1 MLIVWCIDTCGN
13 TSCVFPHRKNAAL
26 QLWTGV
32 HCLLQYSNLMPLWQ
46 RILKLLMQLVL
57 TSSVFCRYYGL
68 EMWCK
73 PCLITGKELKLYARN
88 WQAWDWGQCSYLTAL
103 GTVLHL
109 NCLMFKCLQIQN
121 EDVVTNARYRW
132 KLNCEVFLTCLIL
145 YSALPFASN
154 CFAICTSLETSLAY
168 FSSLRCLFSFPSN
181 WQQSPSPEKWALD
194 LLCQAAC

>member
-1 MLIVWCIDTCGN
+1 MLI
-13 TSCVFPHRKNAAL
+13 SL
-26 QLWTGV
+26 
-32 HCLLQYSNLMPLWQ
+32 
-46 RILKLLMQLVL
+46 
-57 TSSVFCRYYGL
+57 VFCRYYGL
-68 EMWCK
+68 EMCCK
-73 PCLITGKELKLYARN
+73 PCLITGKELKLHARN

-103 GTVLHL
+103 GTVLHW
-109 NCLMFKCLQIQN
+109 NRLMFKCSQIQN
-121 EDVVTNARYRW
+121 EDAVTKVTKDTKVYMENE
-132 KLNCEVFLTCLIL
+132 LQFFLTCLIL